1 MTSIYWRKKWKNS
14 KKPTI
19 LGLNDN
25 HKYMECKSKLK
36 NIYQMK
42 VNGIRQKLRPIG
54 ISIFLNLK
62 KHRTIQSQI
71 LTIISNEIISNL
83 KLIIK
88 FLISVNHFTR
98 KNFLSLKVTF
108 KPIWKL
114 SLSLLYP
121 KKNRIKIL
129 SHRLSSFKIS

>member
-1 MTSIYWRKKWKNS
+1 
-14 KKPTI
+14 
-19 LGLNDN
+19 
-25 HKYMECKSKLK
+25 MECKSKLK

-88 FLISVNHFTR
+88 FLISENHFTR

-108 KPIWKL
+108 KPI
-114 SLSLLYP
+114 
-121 KKNRIKIL
+121 
-129 SHRLSSFKIS
+129 

>member
-1 MTSIYWRKKWKNS
+1 
-14 KKPTI
+14 
-19 LGLNDN
+19 
-25 HKYMECKSKLK
+25 
-36 NIYQMK
+36 MK

-88 FLISVNHFTR
+88 FYICKSLYQEKFSFSKSDFQTYLKAVSIPA
-98 KNFLSLKVTF
+98 LSKEEQ
-108 KPIWKL
+108 
-114 SLSLLYP
+114 
-121 KKNRIKIL
+121 N
-129 SHRLSSFKIS
+129 